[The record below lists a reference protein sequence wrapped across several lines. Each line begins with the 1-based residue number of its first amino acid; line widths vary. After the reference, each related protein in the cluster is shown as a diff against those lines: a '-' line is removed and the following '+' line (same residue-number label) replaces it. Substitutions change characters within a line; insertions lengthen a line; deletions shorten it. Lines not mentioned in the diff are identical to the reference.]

1 MIRRLES
8 IYIWKCN
15 DQEGYPFA
23 ATVSEL
29 SKGIPRINTL
39 TKFHNLLSQGENSSI
54 EFKLQEAHPDAI
66 AKEIVAFA
74 NTRGGTILLGI
85 DDTGAVIGIDDSRH
99 WEEWIANITR
109 QNIVPAIN
117 VEYIEIQ
124 VEGKRIGLIE
134 VPKGPDKPYQTSK
147 NFYYTRIGSTS
158 RAATQG
164 ELMRMF
170 QQAGMFHYDQ
180 IPVEK
185 TSIKDLNLTRVS
197 SYFQRYNIDI
207 NEEETLETLL
217 MNTDIL
223 TPEGNTTV
231 AGLLVF
237 GIHPQKY
244 LMNASISYAHF
255 TGTDESGDLIDRQVI
270 EGTLDFQIDTALS
283 VILHNIKEPSI
294 IEKAKRS
301 STAKTYPEKV
311 FRELLV
317 NACIHR
323 NYAISGSR
331 IRIRQFADRMEF
343 ISPGR
348 LPNTVTI
355 EKLKNGVSYAVNP
368 VILKFMENLR
378 YIDKL
383 GRGIPL
389 VCLEAKKLGLTPSF
403 EETGEEFQVTLPLN

>member
-1 MIRRLES
+1 MQKS
-8 IYIWKCN
+8 
-15 DQEGYPFA
+15 D
-23 ATVSEL
+23 
-29 SKGIPRINTL
+29 L
-39 TKFHNLLSQGENSSI
+39 TKVQNLLHQRENSSI
-54 EFKLQEAHPDAI
+54 EFKLQEAHPDSI

-74 NTRGGTILLGI
+74 NTQGGTILMGV
-85 DDTGAVIGIDDSRH
+85 DDTGTIVGIDESKN
-99 WEEWIANITR
+99 WEEWIANIT
-109 QNIVPAIN
+109 QHNIVPAISVDYTEVN
-117 VEYIEIQ
+117 IKE
-124 VEGKRIGLIE
+124 KRIALIDI
-134 VPKGPDKPYQTSK
+134 PKGLDKPYQTSK
-147 NFYYTRIGSTS
+147 SFYFIRIGSTS

-170 QQAGMFHYDQ
+170 QHAGMFHYDL

-185 TSIKDLNLTRVS
+185 TSVKDLNLTRIS

-207 NEEETLETLL
+207 NEEESLETLL
-217 MNTDIL
+217 MNTDIM
-223 TPEGNTTV
+223 TSEGNATV

-237 GIHPQKY
+237 GIHPQKF
-244 LMNASISYAHF
+244 LMNSSISYAHF
-255 TGTDESGDLIDRQVI
+255 TGTDAGGDLIDRQII
-270 EGTLDFQIDTALS
+270 EGTLDFQIDTALT
-283 VILHNIKEPSI
+283 VILHNIKEPST
-294 IEKAKRS
+294 IEKAKRVITS
-301 STAKTYPEKV
+301 KMYPEKV

-331 IRIRQFADRMEF
+331 IRIQQFSDRLEF

-383 GRGIPL
+383 GRGIPM
-389 VCLEAKKLGLTPSF
+389 VCLEAKKLELTPSF
-403 EETGEEFQVTLPLN
+403 EETGEEFQVTLPFN